1 MRDEE
6 KTKDQLLGELQQSR
20 EEFKKFTYIVS
31 HDLRTPLI
39 NLKGFSAEMRFA
51 VETVQT
57 AIEPILSQ
65 LDETQR
71 SAVITAIERDIP
83 ESLEFIESSVSRI
96 DAFMNAVL
104 RLSRLS
110 RRELKLEPIDMDV
123 LVQSAIDSL
132 SDEIKQYQAKVSVKS
147 PLPETVAD
155 RASMLEVVEAILK
168 NAVAYQA
175 AGRPGEIEV
184 AGERGPDEIVFTVRD
199 NGRGIAEG
207 DMYKVFEPFRRA
219 GKQDIPGEGMGLI
232 YAQTLIRLHGGR
244 VTCESELGE
253 GTMVTFTVS
262 NHLAE
267 GGGYA

>member
-6 KTKDQLLGELQQSR
+6 KTKEQLLGELRQSR

-39 NLKGFSAEMRFA
+39 NLKGFSAELRFA
-51 VETVQT
+51 IETIQA
-57 AIEPILSQ
+57 AIGAALPQ

-71 SAVITAIERDIP
+71 SAVVTAIERDIP

-96 DAFMNAVL
+96 DAFLNAVL

-110 RRELKLEPIDMDV
+110 RRELKLELIDADAV
-123 LVQSAIDSL
+123 VQSAIESL
-132 SDEIKQYQAKVSVKS
+132 AKEIEQREVEISVES
-147 PLPETVAD
+147 SLPEVVAD
-155 RASMLEVVEAILK
+155 RASMLEVMEVVLK
-168 NAVAYQA
+168 NAIVYQA
-175 AGRPGEIEV
+175 PERPGEVEV
-184 AGERGPDEIVFTVRD
+184 AGERRSDETVFTVRD
-199 NGRGIAEG
+199 NGRGVAEG

-219 GKQDIPGEGMGLI
+219 GKQDVPGEGMGLI

-244 VTCESELGE
+244 LECESELGE